1 VTGSGDIEWDPF
13 GTLHVALWI
22 GGAQWAG
29 KSTVA
34 RIRCSPTESACAPT
48 P

>member
-1 VTGSGDIEWDPF
+1 MDEVFDPF
-13 GTLHVALWI
+13 GTLGNALWI

-34 RIRCSPTESACAPT
+34 RLLTAGTWSGYAAAARKP
-48 P
+48 